1 MCANISHSYD
11 ECIEIADL
19 GIRIARNTGRCSFMD
34 GLLYNRAWA
43 LVRRKRH
50 GDKEAAILS
59 AKQARS
65 FALIMEKTDAITLYS
80 SFILNNFPNETY

>member
-1 MCANISHSYD
+1 MLIQRLGYSDTMLDVYVD
-11 ECIEIADL
+11 EKQFRLHEL
-19 GIRIARNTGRCSFMD
+19 KFQIR
-34 GLLYNRAWA
+34 LLYNRAWA

-80 SFILNNFPNETY
+80 SFIL

>member
-1 MCANISHSYD
+1 M
-11 ECIEIADL
+11 L
-19 GIRIARNTGRCSFMD
+19 GIQDGVPLWMD
-34 GLLYNRAWA
+34 YYNNRAWA